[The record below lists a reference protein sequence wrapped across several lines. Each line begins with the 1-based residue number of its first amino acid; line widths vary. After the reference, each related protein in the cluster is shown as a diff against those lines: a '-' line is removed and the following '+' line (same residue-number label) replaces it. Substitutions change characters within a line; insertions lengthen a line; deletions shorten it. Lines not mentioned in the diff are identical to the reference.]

1 MIPGSKACV
10 AGLCQPQWQRD
21 ERNCSIKSFWGN
33 GEHSVALPKSTCRS
47 WCTQER
53 HRHPASGSHQP
64 LGGCLCPSL
73 SVGSSPFC
81 CLIQSG
87 PAFPGKE
94 QVSVCLFPCV
104 ASSTQGFATAD
115 ANGQFYLLFHFLQLF
130 SPCSAHL
137 PGLALASS
145 DERFQA
151 NITPLRGRRSQS
163 NEKG

>member
-1 MIPGSKACV
+1 MQACASLSGRGMKGTAPSSPSGAMGSTV
-10 AGLCQPQWQRD
+10 LHSQNQPVGAG
-21 ERNCSIKSFWGN
+21 
-33 GEHSVALPKSTCRS
+33 APKSATG
-47 WCTQER
+47 TQLVGHTSPWEA
-53 HRHPASGSHQP
+53 ASALLYL
-64 LGGCLCPSL
+64 LG
-73 SVGSSPFC
+73 PFC
-81 CLIQSG
+81 CLIQSS

-145 DERFQA
+145 AERFQA